1 MSLQTYVLEDDQ
13 WVARTV
19 SADELLR
26 ENTTARRKT
35 GRQSL
40 SKPPTYGLLTKTIV
54 ESPVIRW
61 VLPVQLR
68 SARYNDVALI
78 GDNCVQ
84 ICELGPDRQ
93 LKDVIRKKDFG
104 SRIRNAVV
112 MGSPQYTRKANEG
125 NEDGTHVKTE
135 DSDTEMAD
143 MNNAI
148 PGFRCENPR
157 LPPQLLVLMLE
168 RGDLVFIFLQQGPNG
183 RWSFVSSTHRVPGER
198 LVSPGWHMAIDPSSN
213 YLVIGCTENIFI
225 VYQLE
230 SMENLQHQYLEGG
243 TLHPIKDWEARHV
256 IGIIHKIEFLH
267 PIYGNEIQVIL
278 MIIMVQPE
286 VSKLTVY
293 EWDCTST
300 SDWKKALRE
309 EKSGHRLDDEYRM
322 PLLVVPLK
330 VRYAFLIITESITA
344 TCSNVLG
351 GPPTFVQFELANC
364 DNTQLHHGMGDPLW
378 TAWTRPI
385 RHPPYHSQKDVIY
398 LAREDG
404 LINFLECGD
413 ESEIETSVSMG
424 SVDCNIDTAFASLFH
439 LFGDI
444 LVTGGDSGP
453 GAVWNVQARQSPQ
466 RIGSIPNWSPTVD
479 FVVTV
484 EGTLDES
491 SDGSS
496 SDIGQ
501 MSLCQPDKVFS
512 CSGRGITG
520 AVTQFRYGIQARIG
534 LDLTYSSNVKQCWA
548 ISNYDGD
555 EEDGFFLLL
564 ALPSGSSILHLSRDL
579 SEASEK
585 DHDAT
590 PYDLTSTTLTAQDA
604 DGVAVQVTA
613 NYITVATPTGCSQN
627 STSEILRDYNAVV
640 TDAAIEGNMIA
651 LAVYSGS
658 DFKIALLKISG
669 LEVSLNQAFDVEGEV
684 TCLTI
689 GKFIGKT
696 VVLAG
701 FYQDKDPILSIYPAE
716 LGQEASA
723 TPISL
728 RLQPSA
734 ISLSHE
740 LVTDSMGP
748 SPFGALTS
756 IAYFGERSNKA
767 VVVAGTKFGDVL
779 TIQLD
784 QSQPGDYGIY
794 RDKFNVS
801 QSRVYSGAAVG
812 DPNSIL
818 VCSDTELAMMTNYVS
833 LREGRFEE
841 IYRVWP
847 TDGDRPSMASPPIN
861 SVASLREQLPE
872 FGDSTMV
879 MISGPRIM
887 ITEFQR
893 QPKPV
898 PRYFPIGGTPVKI
911 LYSKRLGALVTV
923 VSKDG
928 LPSLHFIDPE
938 TGDDLSLPL
947 ERKKIGEAYNYHEV
961 EYITG
966 LGNIETRVMSLATW
980 TYRNGNVRG
989 DWIVLA
995 MRRKENEGLLL
1006 IISAEREKASTD
1018 TNVFRPVRF
1027 WTKFDRK
1034 IKDGPIWS
1042 VATDEQGV
1050 FLCVGYTIQY
1060 HQIEGGRFRITRQHE
1075 LPSPASWMEVV
1086 NGHLHAL
1093 TTHHS
1098 LVIFDYRRTF
1108 AEGGEQMIQ
1117 LHTDEICRHSLHA
1130 IELGTHAV
1138 PITLLSDP
1146 MCGVHGLWAPD
1157 EEERPLCLVFQAELQ
1172 ASIRKFARGFTRAAW
1187 GSVKNRPRYGC
1198 VITGLPGSDIIGLT
1212 IDGSLQHF
1220 SLLNEDAWRL
1230 LRFIQNLA
1238 VSFPATR
1245 LRSSLDDPLSPA
1257 VAAVVELDM
1266 EPDLFPKSNT
1276 HIDGDILRICLD
1288 RRALEGLVSNSK
1300 YLQRFRELLKPLD
1313 EDGYLSSEGISSDGS
1328 YFELAYSILKYYL
1341 SPVLS

>member
-13 WVARTV
+13 WVSRTV
-19 SADELLR
+19 SAEELLR

-40 SKPPTYGLLTKTIV
+40 SKPPTYGLLTRTIV

-78 GDNCVQ
+78 GDHCVR

-93 LKDVIRKKDFG
+93 LQDVVKKKDFG

-112 MGSPQYTRKANEG
+112 MGSPQYSRKANEC
-125 NEDGTHVKTE
+125 NDDGTHVKAE

-143 MNNAI
+143 MSTAI
-148 PGFRCENPR
+148 SGFRNVNSR

-168 RGDLVFIFLQQGPNG
+168 RGDLVFLFLQQRPDGS
-183 RWSFVSSTHRVPGER
+183 WAFVSSTHKVPGER

-213 YLVIGCTENIFI
+213 FLVIGCTENLFI
-225 VYQLE
+225 IYQLE
-230 SMENLQHQYLEGG
+230 SMETLRHQYMEGN
-243 TLHPIKDWEARHV
+243 LLQPIKDWEARHV
-256 IGIIHKIEFLH
+256 IGVIHKIEFLH
-267 PIYGNEIQVIL
+267 PVHGNEIQVIL
-278 MIIMVQPE
+278 MVIMVQPE
-286 VSKLTVY
+286 VSRLTIY
-293 EWDCTST
+293 EWACTGT
-300 SDWKKALRE
+300 SDWKKILRE
-309 EKSGHRLDDEYRM
+309 EKPGHRLEDDYRM

-330 VRYAFLIITESITA
+330 VRNAFLIITENITA
-344 TCSNVLG
+344 TCSDILS
-351 GPPTFVQFELANC
+351 GPPTFVKFELVNH
-364 DNTQLHHGMGDPLW
+364 DDTQLHHGTREPLW

-385 RHPPYHSQKDVIY
+385 RHPPYHYEKDVIY

-404 LINFLECGD
+404 LINFLECGV

-424 SVDCNIDTAFASLFH
+424 SVDCNIDTAFACLFH
-439 LFGDI
+439 LFGDV

-484 EGTLDES
+484 EGMLEES
-491 SDGSS
+491 SEGSS
-496 SDIGQ
+496 SDIGKIP
-501 MSLCQPDKVFS
+501 LYQPDKVFA

-520 AVTQFRYGIQARIG
+520 AITQFRYGIQARIG

-548 ISNYDGD
+548 ISNFDGD
-555 EEDGFFLLL
+555 IEDGFFLIL
-564 ALPSGSSILHLSRDL
+564 ALPNGSSILHLSQDL

-585 DHDAT
+585 DHDST
-590 PYDLTSTTLTAQDA
+590 PYDLTSTTLTAQEA
-604 DGVAVQVTA
+604 DGVVVQVTT
-613 NYITVATPTGCSQN
+613 NYITVATPTGCSQK
-627 STSEILRDYNAVV
+627 STSDILQDYTTIVA
-640 TDAAIEGNMIA
+640 DAAIEGDTIA

-658 DFKIALLKISG
+658 DFKIALLRVVG
-669 LEVSLNQAFDVEGEV
+669 LEVSFQRAFDIEGEV
-684 TCLTI
+684 TCLSMGI
-689 GKFIGKT
+689 FADKI
-696 VVLAG
+696 VILAG
-701 FYQDKDPILSIYPAE
+701 LYQGSDPTLAIYPAE
-716 LGQEASA
+716 LDQPVSTA
-723 TPISL
+723 PILL
-728 RLQPSA
+728 RLLPSA
-734 ISLSHE
+734 ISLSNE
-740 LVTDSMGP
+740 ITSDSMGP

-756 IAYFGERSNKA
+756 IVHFGERSNKT
-767 VVVAGTKFGDVL
+767 VIVAGTKFGDVL
-779 TIQLD
+779 TIKLD
-784 QSQPGDYGIY
+784 QSKPEIYGIY

-801 QSRVYSGAAVG
+801 QSRVYSGAAMG

-818 VCSDTELAMMTNYVS
+818 VCSDSELAMMTSYVS

-841 IYRVWP
+841 IHRVWP

-879 MISGPRIM
+879 MIAGPRIM
-887 ITEFQR
+887 ITELQR
-893 QPKPV
+893 QLKPV

-923 VSKDG
+923 VSKNG
-928 LPSLHFIDPE
+928 LPSLHFLDPE
-938 TGDDLSLPL
+938 TGHDLSLPL
-947 ERKKIGEAYNYHEV
+947 ERKKIDEAYSYHEV
-961 EYITG
+961 DYITG
-966 LGNIETRVMSLATW
+966 LGNADVRAMSLATW
-980 TYRNGNVRG
+980 TYRNGGVRG

-995 MRRKENEGLLL
+995 MRRRDNEGLLL
-1006 IISAEREKASTD
+1006 IISAEPENASTQA
-1018 TNVFRPVRF
+1018 NAPRRIRF

-1034 IKDGPIWS
+1034 IRDGPIWS
-1042 VATDEQGV
+1042 VATDEYGV
-1050 FLCVGYTIQY
+1050 FLCVGCNIQY
-1060 HQIEGGRFRITRQHE
+1060 HQIEQGRFRISRQHE

-1093 TTHHS
+1093 TMNHS
-1098 LVIFDYRRTF
+1098 LVILDYKREF
-1108 AEGGEQMIQ
+1108 FEESEQMVQ
-1117 LHTDEICRHSLHA
+1117 VHTDEVCRNSLHA
-1130 IELGTHAV
+1130 IELGTHATS
-1138 PITLLSDP
+1138 ITLLSDP

-1157 EEERPLCLVFQAELQ
+1157 EEERPLSLVCQAELQ
-1172 ASIRKFARGFTRAAW
+1172 ASIRRFARGYTRAAW

-1198 VITGLPGSDIIGLT
+1198 VTTGLPGSDIIGLT

-1220 SLLNEDAWRL
+1220 SLLNEDAWRF

-1238 VSFPATR
+1238 ILFLAICPQIAS
-1245 LRSSLDDPLSPA
+1245 DNLSDLA
-1257 VAAVVELDM
+1257 IV
-1266 EPDLFPKSNT
+1266 EPDPEPELFPKSNSQV
-1276 HIDGDILRICLD
+1276 DGDILRICLD
-1288 RRALEGLVSNSK
+1288 RHVLEELVSNPQ

-1313 EDGYLSSEGISSDGS
+1313 EDGHISSEGPSSDTS

>member
-26 ENTTARRKT
+26 ENTAARRKT

-40 SKPPTYGLLTKTIV
+40 SKPPTYGLLTKTVV

-68 SARYNDVALI
+68 SAGYNDVALI

-112 MGSPQYTRKANEG
+112 MGSPQYTRKVNEG
-125 NEDGTHVKTE
+125 NEDGTHIKTE

-143 MNNAI
+143 TNNANSG
-148 PGFRCENPR
+148 PRSGNAR

-168 RGDLVFIFLQQGPNG
+168 RGDLIFLFLQQGPDG
-183 RWSFVSSTHRVPGER
+183 RWAFVSSTHRVPGER

-213 YLVIGCTENIFI
+213 FLVIGCTENLFI

-230 SMENLQHQYLEGG
+230 SMENLQHQYSRGDALR
-243 TLHPIKDWEARHV
+243 PIKDWEARHI
-256 IGIIHKIEFLH
+256 IGVIHKIEFLH
-267 PIYGNEIQVIL
+267 PTYGNEIQVIL

-293 EWDCTST
+293 EWDCTGK
-300 SDWKKALRE
+300 SDWKKVFRE

-330 VRYAFLIITESITA
+330 VRNAFLIITESITA
-344 TCSNVLG
+344 TCSDVLS
-351 GPPTFVQFELANC
+351 GPPTFVKFELANC
-364 DNTQLHHGMGDPLW
+364 DNTPLHHGMGDPLW

-385 RHPPYHSQKDVIY
+385 RHPPYHYRKDVIY

-413 ESEIETSVSMG
+413 EFEIETSVSMG

-439 LFGDI
+439 LWGDI

-453 GAVWNVQARQSPQ
+453 GAVWNVSARQSPQ

-491 SDGSS
+491 SEGSS
-496 SDIGQ
+496 SDIGK
-501 MSLCQPDKVFS
+501 MTLYQPDKVFA

-520 AVTQFRYGIQARIG
+520 AVTQFRYGFQARIG

-548 ISNYDGD
+548 ISKFDGD
-555 EEDGFFLLL
+555 MDDGFFLLL
-564 ALPSGSSILHLSRDL
+564 ALPSGSSVLHLSRDL
-579 SEASEK
+579 SEVSEK

-590 PYDLTSTTLTAQDA
+590 PYDLTSTTLAAQDA
-604 DGVAVQVTA
+604 DGVVVQVTT
-613 NYITVATPTGCSQN
+613 NYITVATPEGCSQN
-627 STSEILRDYNAVV
+627 STNEILRDYDATV
-640 TDAAIEGNMIA
+640 TDAAIEGNLIA

-658 DFKIALLKISG
+658 VFKIALLRNAGLGIS
-669 LEVSLNQAFDVEGEV
+669 LQRVFDVEGEI
-684 TCLTI
+684 TCLAI
-689 GKFIGKT
+689 GKFAGNAVI
-696 VVLAG
+696 LAS
-701 FYQDKDPILSIYPAE
+701 FYQDNDPILAIYHAGSE
-716 LGQEASA
+716 ETST
-723 TPISL
+723 TPIL
-728 RLQPSA
+728 IRLLPST
-734 ISLSHE
+734 ITLSHE
-740 LVTDSMGP
+740 LITDSLGP

-784 QSQPGDYGIY
+784 QSQPGTYGVY

-818 VCSDTELAMMTNYVS
+818 VCTDTELAIMTNYVS

-861 SVASLREQLPE
+861 SATSLREQVPE
-872 FGDSTMV
+872 LGDSTMV

-887 ITEFQR
+887 ITELQR

-898 PRYFPIGGTPVKI
+898 PRYFPVGGTPVKI

-923 VSKDG
+923 VSKSG
-928 LPSLHFIDPE
+928 LPSLHFLDPE

-947 ERKKIGEAYNYHEV
+947 ERKKPGEAYTYHDV
-961 EYITG
+961 DYVTG
-966 LGNIETRVMSLATW
+966 LGRMDTRVTSLATW
-980 TYRNGNVRG
+980 TYRDGNVRG

-995 MRRKENEGLLL
+995 LRRKENEGLLL
-1006 IISAEREKASTD
+1006 IISAERDKASVE
-1018 TNVFRPVRF
+1018 TNAFRPVRF

-1034 IKDGPIWS
+1034 IKDGPLLS
-1042 VATDEQGV
+1042 VATDEHGV

-1060 HQIEGGRFRITRQHE
+1060 HQIEGGRFKITREHE
-1075 LPSPASWMEVV
+1075 LPSPALWMEVV

-1093 TTHHS
+1093 TMDHS
-1098 LVIFDYRRTF
+1098 LVIFDYKRDF
-1108 AEGGEQMIQ
+1108 FEEGEQLVQ
-1117 LHTDEICRHSLHA
+1117 LHTDEVCRNSLHA
-1130 IELGTHAV
+1130 IELGTHAL

-1146 MCGVHGLWAPD
+1146 MCGVYGLWAPD
-1157 EEERPLCLVFQAELQ
+1157 EEERPLSLVFQAELQ
-1172 ASIRKFARGFTRAAW
+1172 ASIRRFARGYTRAAW

-1198 VITGLPGSDIIGLT
+1198 VITGMPGSDILGLT

-1238 VSFPATR
+1238 VSFPVIR
-1245 LRSSLDDPLSPA
+1245 PQPSLDDSF
-1257 VAAVVELDM
+1257 DSTFN
-1266 EPDLFPKSNT
+1266 EPDVEPELFPKSNT
-1276 HIDGDILRICLD
+1276 HVDGDILRICLD
-1288 RRALEGLVSNSK
+1288 KQALEGLVSKPK
-1300 YLQRFRELLKPLD
+1300 YLRRFQELLQPLD
-1313 EDGYLSSEGISSDGS
+1313 EDGYLSPEGASSDGS

>member
-13 WVARTV
+13 WVSRTV

-40 SKPPTYGLLTKTIV
+40 SKPPTYGLLTKTII
-54 ESPVIRW
+54 ESPIIRW

-125 NEDGTHVKTE
+125 NEDGTHVKVE

-143 MNNAI
+143 MGAAI
-148 PGFRCENPR
+148 SGFRSKNPR

-168 RGDLVFIFLQQGPNG
+168 RGDLVFLFLQQGPDG
-183 RWSFVSSTHRVPGER
+183 RWAFVSSTHRVPGER

-213 YLVIGCTENIFI
+213 FLVIGCTESLFI

-230 SMENLQHQYLEGG
+230 SMENLQHQYFKGNALQ
-243 TLHPIKDWEARHV
+243 PIKDWEARHV
-256 IGIIHKIEFLH
+256 VGVIHKIEFLH

-293 EWDCTST
+293 EWDCTGT
-300 SDWKKALRE
+300 NDWKKIFRE
-309 EKSGHRLDDEYRM
+309 EKPGHRLDDEYRM

-330 VRYAFLIITESITA
+330 VRNAFLIITESITA
-344 TCSNVLG
+344 TCSDVLS
-351 GPPTFVQFELANC
+351 GPPTFVKFELANC

-385 RHPPYHSQKDVIY
+385 RHPPYHYRKDVIY

-479 FVVTV
+479 FAVTI

-496 SDIGQ
+496 SDIGK
-501 MSLCQPDKVFS
+501 MTLYQPDKVFA

-520 AVTQFRYGIQARIG
+520 AITQFRHGIQARIG
-534 LDLTYSSNVKQCWA
+534 LDLTYSSYVKQCWA
-548 ISNYDGD
+548 ISNYDGGV
-555 EEDGFFLLL
+555 EDCFFLLL
-564 ALPSGSSILHLSRDL
+564 ALPNGSSVLHLSRDL

-590 PYDLTSTTLTAQDA
+590 PYDLTSTTLAAQDA
-604 DGVAVQVTA
+604 DGVAVQITT
-613 NYITVATPTGCSQN
+613 NYITVVMSLGCSQN
-627 STSEILRDYNAVV
+627 STSEILRDYTAVV
-640 TDAAIEGNMIA
+640 ADAAIEGNMIA

-658 DFKIALLKISG
+658 DFKIALLKIVD
-669 LEVSLNQAFDVEGEV
+669 LEVSFQRAFDVEGEV
-684 TCLTI
+684 TCLAI
-689 GKFIGKT
+689 GKFAGDIAI
-696 VVLAG
+696 LAG
-701 FYQDKDPILSIYPAE
+701 FYRDKDPIIAIYPAE
-716 LGQEASA
+716 SEQQASA
-723 TPISL
+723 TPITI
-728 RLQPSA
+728 RLLPSA

-740 LVTDSMGP
+740 LITDSTGP

-756 IAYFGERSNKA
+756 IVYLGERSSKA
-767 VVVAGTKFGDVL
+767 VVVAGTKLGDVL
-779 TIQLD
+779 TIELD
-784 QSQPGDYGIY
+784 QSKPGSYGIY

-801 QSRVYSGAAVG
+801 QSRVYSGAAAG
-812 DPNSIL
+812 DPNSVL
-818 VCSDTELAMMTNYVS
+818 VCSDTELAMMSSYVS

-861 SVASLREQLPE
+861 SVASLRKQLPE
-872 FGDSTMV
+872 LGDSTMV
-879 MISGPRIM
+879 MISGSRIM
-887 ITEFQR
+887 ITELQR

-898 PRYFPIGGTPVKI
+898 PRYFPVWGTPVKI

-928 LPSLHFIDPE
+928 LPSLHFLDPE
-938 TGDDLSLPL
+938 TGQDLSQPL
-947 ERKKIGEAYNYHEV
+947 ERKKPGEAYTYHDV
-961 EYITG
+961 DYITG
-966 LGNIETRVMSLATW
+966 LGNIETRAVSLATW
-980 TYRNGNVRG
+980 TYRDGNVRG

-995 MRRKENEGLLL
+995 MRRRENEGLLL
-1006 IISAEREKASTD
+1006 IISAERDKPTE
-1018 TNVFRPVRF
+1018 TNAFRPVRF

-1042 VATDEQGV
+1042 IATDDYGV

-1060 HQIEGGRFRITRQHE
+1060 HQIEGGRFKVTRSHE

-1098 LVIFDYRRTF
+1098 LVILDYKRELPV
-1108 AEGGEQMIQ
+1108 EGETMVQ
-1117 LHTDEICRHSLHA
+1117 LHTDEVCRNSLHA
-1130 IELGTHAV
+1130 IELGTYAV

-1157 EEERPLCLVFQAELQ
+1157 EEERPLSLVFQAELQ
-1172 ASIRKFARGFTRAAW
+1172 ASIRRFARGYTRAAW

-1220 SLLNEDAWRL
+1220 SLLNEDAWRF

-1238 VSFPATR
+1238 MSFPAIRPQTP
-1245 LRSSLDDPLSPA
+1245 LKDSSGLAL
-1257 VAAVVELDM
+1257 L
-1266 EPDLFPKSNT
+1266 EPDIEPDIYPKSNT
-1276 HIDGDILRICLD
+1276 HVDGDILRICLD
-1288 RRALEGLVSNSK
+1288 RHALEGLVLSPK

-1313 EDGYLSSEGISSDGS
+1313 EDGYLSSEGLSSDES

>member
-13 WVARTV
+13 WVSRTV
-19 SADELLR
+19 TAEELLR
-26 ENTTARRKT
+26 ENSTARRKM

-40 SKPPTYGLLTKTIV
+40 SKPPTYGLLTKTVI
-54 ESPVIRW
+54 ESPIIRW

-112 MGSPQYTRKANEG
+112 MGSPQYPRKANEC

-143 MNNAI
+143 MNAAI
-148 PGFRCENPR
+148 SGSRSEISR

-168 RGDLVFIFLQQGPNG
+168 KGDLVFLFLRQGSD
-183 RWSFVSSTHRVPGER
+183 RHWAFVSSTHKVPGER

-213 YLVIGCTENIFI
+213 FLVIGCAEKLFI

-230 SMENLQHQYLEGG
+230 SMYNLQYQYLQGSI
-243 TLHPIKDWEARHV
+243 LQPIKDWEARHV
-256 IGIIHKIEFLH
+256 IGVIHKIEFLH
-267 PIYGNEIQVIL
+267 PTHGNESHVIL
-278 MIIMVQPE
+278 MIIMVQPD
-286 VSKLTVY
+286 VSRLAVY
-293 EWDCTST
+293 EWDCTDSNE
-300 SDWKKALRE
+300 WKMSLRE
-309 EKSGHRLDDEYRM
+309 EKPGHRLDDEYRM

-330 VRYAFLIITESITA
+330 VRNAFLIITESITA
-344 TCSNVLG
+344 TCSDVLR
-351 GPPTFVQFELANC
+351 GPPEFVKFELANC

-385 RHPPYHSQKDVIY
+385 RHPPYHYRKDVIY

-413 ESEIETSVSMG
+413 EFEIETSVSMG

-453 GAVWNVQARQSPQ
+453 GAVWNVSARQSPQ

-479 FVVTV
+479 FIVTT

-491 SDGSS
+491 SEGSS
-496 SDIGQ
+496 SDIGK
-501 MSLCQPDKVFS
+501 MTLCQPGKVFA

-520 AVTQFRYGIQARIG
+520 AITQLRYGIQARIG
-534 LDLTYSSNVKQCWA
+534 LDLTYSANVKQCWA
-548 ISNYDGD
+548 LSNYKGNI
-555 EEDGFFLLL
+555 EDGFLLLL
-564 ALPSGSSILHLSRDL
+564 ALPNGSSVLHLSRDL

-585 DHDAT
+585 DPDAT

-604 DGVAVQVTA
+604 NDAAVQVTP
-613 NYITVATPTGCSQN
+613 NYITVSTPLGCSQN
-627 STSEILRDYNAVV
+627 STSEILRDYNATVA
-640 TDAAIEGNMIA
+640 DAAIDGEIIA
-651 LAVYSGS
+651 LAIYSGS
-658 DFKIALLKISG
+658 DFKIALLRVDG
-669 LEVSLNQAFDVEGEV
+669 LEVSLQRSFDVEGEV
-684 TCLTI
+684 TCLAI
-689 GKFIGKT
+689 GKFRGKT
-696 VVLAG
+696 VVLTG
-701 FYQDKDPILSIYPAE
+701 LYEDKDPILAIYSTELEQETPAPPV
-716 LGQEASA
+716 L
-723 TPISL
+723 L
-728 RLQPSA
+728 KLLPSPT
-734 ISLSHE
+734 SLSHE
-740 LVTDSMGP
+740 LKTDSTGLV
-748 SPFGALTS
+748 PFGALTS
-756 IAYFGERSNKA
+756 IVYFDERSDKI

-784 QSQPGDYGIY
+784 QSQPGAAEIY

-801 QSRVYSGAAVG
+801 QSRVYSGAAAG
-812 DPNSIL
+812 DPNSVL
-818 VCSDTELAMMTNYVS
+818 VCSDTELAVMTNYAS

-841 IYRVWP
+841 IYSVWP

-872 FGDSTMV
+872 LGDSTMV

-887 ITEFQR
+887 ITDLQR

-898 PRYFPIGGTPVKI
+898 PRYFPVGGTPAKI

-928 LPSLHFIDPE
+928 LPSLHFLDPE
-938 TGDDLSLPL
+938 IGQDLSQPL
-947 ERKKIGEAYNYHEV
+947 ERKKPGENYTYHDV

-966 LGNIETRVMSLATW
+966 LGKMETRAVSLATW
-980 TYRNGNVRG
+980 TYRDGNVRG

-995 MRRKENEGLLL
+995 LRRKENEGLLL
-1006 IISAEREKASTD
+1006 IISAERDKESAV
-1018 TNVFRPVRF
+1018 TNAARPVRF

-1042 VATDEQGV
+1042 VATDEFGI
-1050 FLCVGYTIQY
+1050 FLCVGFVIQY
-1060 HQIEGGRFRITRQHE
+1060 HQIEGGKFKITRSHE

-1093 TTHHS
+1093 TTNHS
-1098 LVIFDYRRTF
+1098 LIILDYKREF
-1108 AEGGEQMIQ
+1108 SDDGEQMVQ
-1117 LHTDEICRHSLHA
+1117 LHTDEICRNSLHG
-1130 IELGTHAV
+1130 IEIGTPGL

-1146 MCGVHGLWAPD
+1146 MCGIHGLWAPE
-1157 EEERPLCLVFQAELQ
+1157 EEERALSLVFQAELQ
-1172 ASIRKFARGFTRAAW
+1172 ASVRRFARGYTRAAW
-1187 GSVKNRPRYGC
+1187 GSIKNRPRYGC
-1198 VITGLPGSDIIGLT
+1198 VRAGLPGSDIVGLT

-1220 SLLNEDAWRL
+1220 SILNEDAWKL
-1230 LRFIQNLA
+1230 LKFIQNL
-1238 VSFPATR
+1238 VTSCTATYPQA
-1245 LRSSLDDPLSPA
+1245 LPDSSSESTSVGP
-1257 VAAVVELDM
+1257 DM
-1266 EPDLFPKSNT
+1266 EPSLFPRLNT
-1276 HIDGDILRICLD
+1276 HVDGDVLRTCLD
-1288 RRALEGLVSNSK
+1288 RHTLEGLVSDPR

-1313 EDGYLSSEGISSDGS
+1313 EDGYITSEGTSSDS
-1328 YFELAYSILKYYL
+1328 SCFELAYSILKYYL

>member
-13 WVARTV
+13 WVSRTV
-19 SADELLR
+19 TADELLR
-26 ENTTARRKT
+26 ENSTARRKS

-40 SKPPTYGLLTKTIV
+40 SKSPTYGLLTKTVI
-54 ESPVIRW
+54 ESPIIRW

-112 MGSPQYTRKANEG
+112 MGSPQYPRKANEC

-143 MNNAI
+143 MNAAI
-148 PGFRCENPR
+148 SGSRGETSR

-168 RGDLVFIFLQQGPNG
+168 RGDLVFLFLRQGPDG
-183 RWSFVSSTHRVPGER
+183 HWAFVSSTHKVPGER

-213 YLVIGCTENIFI
+213 FLVIGCTENLFI

-230 SMENLQHQYLEGG
+230 SMDNLRRQYLTGSA
-243 TLHPIKDWEARHV
+243 LQPIKNWEARHV
-256 IGIIHKIEFLH
+256 IGILHKIEFLH
-267 PIYGNEIQVIL
+267 PTHGNESHVIL
-278 MIIMVQPE
+278 MIIMVQPD
-286 VSKLTVY
+286 VSRLTVY
-293 EWDCTST
+293 EWDCTDT
-300 SDWKKALRE
+300 DEWKKSLRD
-309 EKSGHRLDDEYRM
+309 EKPGHRLDDEYRM

-330 VRYAFLIITESITA
+330 VRNAFLIITESITA
-344 TCSNVLG
+344 TCSDVLR
-351 GPPTFVQFELANC
+351 GPPEFVKFELANC

-385 RHPPYHSQKDVIY
+385 RHPPYHYRKDVIY

-413 ESEIETSVSMG
+413 EFEIETSVSMG

-479 FVVTV
+479 FAVTS
-484 EGTLDES
+484 EGALDEGS
-491 SDGSS
+491 EGSS
-496 SDIGQ
+496 SDIGKTT
-501 MSLCQPDKVFS
+501 LYQPDKIFA

-520 AVTQFRYGIQARIG
+520 AITQLRYGIQARIG

-548 ISNYDGD
+548 LSNYDGD
-555 EEDGFFLLL
+555 IEDGFLLLL
-564 ALPSGSSILHLSRDL
+564 ALPNGSSVLHLSRDL
-579 SEASEK
+579 SEVSER

-604 DGVAVQVTA
+604 NDVSVQVTT
-613 NYITVATPTGCSQN
+613 NYITVSTTTGCSQN
-627 STSEILRDYNAVV
+627 STSEILRDYTATVA
-640 TDAAIEGNMIA
+640 DAAIDGSMIA
-651 LAVYSGS
+651 LALYSGS
-658 DFKIALLKISG
+658 DFKIALLKING
-669 LEVSLNQAFDVEGEV
+669 LEVSLQQSFDVEGEV
-684 TCLTI
+684 TCLAI
-689 GKFIGKT
+689 GKFGGKKT
-696 VVLAG
+696 VLTG
-701 FYQDKDPILSIYPAE
+701 LYRDKDPILAIYPTE
-716 LGQEASA
+716 LEQETSA
-723 TPISL
+723 TPVL
-728 RLQPSA
+728 LKLVPSS
-734 ISLSHE
+734 ISLSHDLKTNSTG
-740 LVTDSMGP
+740 LVS
-748 SPFGALTS
+748 FGALTS
-756 IAYFGERSNKA
+756 IVYFGERSDRT

-784 QSQPGDYGIY
+784 QSQPRIAGIY

-801 QSRVYSGAAVG
+801 QSRVYSGTTVG

-818 VCSDTELAMMTNYVS
+818 VCSDTELAIMTNYVS
-833 LREGRFEE
+833 LRERRFEE

-861 SVASLREQLPE
+861 AVASLREQLPE

-887 ITEFQR
+887 ITELQR

-898 PRYFPIGGTPVKI
+898 PRYFPVGGTPAKI
-911 LYSKRLGALVTV
+911 LYSKRLGTLVTV

-928 LPSLHFIDPE
+928 LPSLHFLDPE
-938 TGDDLSLPL
+938 TGQDLSQPL
-947 ERKKIGEAYNYHEV
+947 ERKKPGENYTYHDV

-966 LGNIETRVMSLATW
+966 LGKIETRPVSLATW
-980 TYRNGNVRG
+980 TYRDGNVRG
-989 DWIVLA
+989 DWIVIAL
-995 MRRKENEGLLL
+995 RRKENEGLLL
-1006 IISAEREKASTD
+1006 IVSAERDKESTATNAS
-1018 TNVFRPVRF
+1018 RPVRF

-1034 IKDGPIWS
+1034 IKDGPVWS
-1042 VATDEQGV
+1042 VATDESGI
-1050 FLCVGYTIQY
+1050 FLCVGFTIQY
-1060 HQIEGGRFRITRQHE
+1060 HRIEGGKFKITRSHE

-1098 LVIFDYRRTF
+1098 LVILDYKREF
-1108 AEGGEQMIQ
+1108 SEDGEQMVQ

-1130 IELGTHAV
+1130 IEIGTHAL

-1146 MCGVHGLWAPD
+1146 MCGIHGLWAPE
-1157 EEERPLCLVFQAELQ
+1157 EEERPLSLVFQAELQ
-1172 ASIRKFARGFTRAAW
+1172 ASIRRFARGYTRAAW

-1198 VITGLPGSDIIGLT
+1198 VMTGLPGSDVIGLT

-1220 SLLNEDAWRL
+1220 SLLNEDAWKL
-1230 LRFIQNLA
+1230 LKFIQNLA
-1238 VSFPATR
+1238 TSFSAIHPQTP
-1245 LRSSLDDPLSPA
+1245 LDSSSESSS
-1257 VAAVVELDM
+1257 VGSEI
-1266 EPDLFPKSNT
+1266 EPSLFPRLNT
-1276 HIDGDILRICLD
+1276 HVDGDVLRICLD
-1288 RRALEGLVSNSK
+1288 KHALEGLVSGPG

-1313 EDGYLSSEGISSDGS
+1313 EDGYLSPGAINGDGS
-1328 YFELAYSILKYYL
+1328 YFDLAYNILKYYL